1 MHHKPIQFKDL
12 GLIYPHKIC
21 FHEFSGEIHFGE
33 RIALIGRNGSG
44 KSTLLKILAGLCSA
58 SAGEIKIPQDV
69 LIRAWGAMEQP
80 TDLRT
85 ILVF

>member
-21 FHEFSGEIHFGE
+21 FQDFSGEIHFGE

-44 KSTLLKILAGLCSA
+44 KSTLLKRFAGLCSA
-58 SAGEIKIPQDV
+58 SAGEIKMPQDV
-69 LIRAWGAMEQP
+69 RIG
-80 TDLRT
+80 
-85 ILVF
+85 